1 MRPFFFYLIICI
13 MYIALPFIGL
23 GLIGTM
29 VTDKYQVEEARIFVK
44 IDADKKTAEETKK
57 DLESIDK
64 FEKELRMQQTG
75 LGGAGIIFFLTATIL
90 LIKRKKIIRNAAQQ

>member
-1 MRPFFFYLIICI
+1 

>member
-1 MRPFFFYLIICI
+1 

-64 FEKELRMQQTG
+64 FEKELRMQQAG

-90 LIKRKKIIRNAAQQ
+90 LIKRKKVIRNAAQQ